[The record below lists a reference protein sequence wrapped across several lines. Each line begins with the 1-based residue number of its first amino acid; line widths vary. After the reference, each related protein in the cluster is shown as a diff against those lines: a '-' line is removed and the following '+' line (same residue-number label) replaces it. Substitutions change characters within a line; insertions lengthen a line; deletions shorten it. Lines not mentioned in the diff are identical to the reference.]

1 MNWRLTKQSDRT
13 NLHEVNASEVDGTE
27 AKTRKNGGNNE
38 KILAEMRAIKSDLES
53 LKKQTVNEPFNSNQ
67 EYPTGGRK
75 SGKSTRFRG
84 KGCQACKDRGVGSSC
99 QHCYACGN
107 FGHIASNCAKNLK
120 IQGNEYRH
128 PRRRDRE

>member
-1 MNWRLTKQSDRT
+1 MNWSLTKQSDRT
-13 NLHEVNASEVDGTE
+13 NLNEVNASEVDGTE

-67 EYPTGGRK
+67 EYPTSGRK

-84 KGCQACKDRGVGSSC
+84 KRCQACKDVV
-99 QHCYACGN
+99 
-107 FGHIASNCAKNLK
+107 
-120 IQGNEYRH
+120 
-128 PRRRDRE
+128 